1 MVSIYIQRRA
11 EKINR
16 LALSMPELEITA
28 LKEMGILVLEFL
40 KEAAPH
46 TPSSQIYKCH
56 LSKCKE

>member
-1 MVSIYIQRRA
+1 
-11 EKINR
+11 
-16 LALSMPELEITA
+16 MPELEITA
-28 LKEMGILVLEFL
+28 LKEMGILALEFL